1 MTSHKLLSLL
11 PNTRLLLLL
20 HIKRKREI
28 VDKEWSWNYARHHV
42 GEIASPRSDNYYV
55 IDRPKKICCPSAD
68 NKSWNTWIGARRKPR
83 ANGDTLIHLAGSVM
97 IVVKHFHFFRHKSL
111 VYYSIQQRYFT
122 SIAQRRCTNGFAVQT
137 LRRSKDSFF
146 FHYLNYF
153 LLLH

>member
-83 ANGDTLIHLAGSVM
+83 ANGDTLIHLAASVL

-111 VYYSIQQRYFT
+111 VYYSIQQRY
-122 SIAQRRCTNGFAVQT
+122 SSH
-137 LRRSKDSFF
+137 RSRKDVVRTALPSKRFVGREIRSFF
-146 FHYLNYF
+146 IT
-153 LLLH
+153 